1 MRSRDNGDRPNLT
14 NNTINRR
21 NMLLAGTTLAAAS
34 ALSSGIEKAQAQ
46 PAPSGQQPNII
57 VIMGDDIGWSNIG
70 VYNQG
75 IMAGRTP
82 NLDRMASE
90 GTLYRL
96 LRGGELH
103 RRARELHHG

>member
-46 PAPSGQQPNII
+46 PAPSGQ
-57 VIMGDDIGWSNIG
+57 
-70 VYNQG
+70 
-75 IMAGRTP
+75 
-82 NLDRMASE
+82 
-90 GTLYRL
+90 
-96 LRGGELH
+96 
-103 RRARELHHG
+103 